1 MERLLGT
8 VVYGLRGPIINKND
22 NIAEIASSVLL
33 NCYEKQKFKADNKD
47 VFAITESVVARSQG
61 NYITIDDIKK
71 DLELK
76 FSGKIDNLGLVFPIL
91 SRNRFSMILKG
102 FAKAS
107 KKVTIQFSFPSDEV
121 GNHLIDP
128 VDMDEKGINPYVDVF
143 SEQEWVNTF
152 GRVKHTFTAIDY
164 IEFYKEIVESQ
175 GAEFKAIFSNNVKE
189 ILNYTNNIILCDI
202 HTRNRNYKKLENYP
216 NLKVYTLDKILNQSI
231 DGSGYNAKYGLLGSN
246 KANDQELK
254 LFPNECTDIVYQ
266 IQDII
271 KQKTGKKIEVMIYGD
286 GAFKDP
292 KGKIWE
298 LADPVVSPAF
308 TDGLSGTPNELKLKY
323 LADNDFKNLTAE
335 QQKQAIEK
343 AIKEKETDL
352 KGKMATEGTTPR
364 QLTDLLGSLCDLT
377 SGSGDKGTPFIYI
390 KGYFDNYAD

>member
-22 NIAEIASSVLL
+22 DIAELASETLL
-33 NCYEKQKFKADNKD
+33 QCYEQEKFKADDKD

-61 NYITIDDIKK
+61 NYVNVTDIQQ
-71 DLELK
+71 DLEKK
-76 FSGKIDNLGLVFPIL
+76 FNGKVENLGLVFPIL

-128 VDMDEKGINPYVDVF
+128 IEMDKKNINQYADVLTEEK
-143 SEQEWVNTF
+143 WVSLF
-152 GRVKHTFTAIDY
+152 GRPKHTFTAIDY
-164 IEFYKEIVESQ
+164 VEFYRSVVEQ
-175 GAEFKAIFSNNVKE
+175 EGASFEAIFSNDVHE
-189 ILNYTNNIILCDI
+189 IAKHTDTIILCDI
-202 HTRNRNYKKLENYP
+202 HTRFRNKAKLTKHDNIQ
-216 NLKVYTLDKILNQSI
+216 VYTLDNIMQEAI
-231 DGSGYNAKYGLLGSN
+231 GESGYNSKYGLLGSN
-246 KANDQELK
+246 KANEEELK
-254 LFPNECTDIVYQ
+254 LFPNDCTDVVYR
-266 IQDII
+266 IQEKIRE
-271 KQKTGKKIEVMIYGD
+271 KTGKTIEVMIYGD

-292 KGKIWE
+292 QGKIWE

-308 TDGLSGTPNELKLKY
+308 TSGLAGTPNELKLKY
-323 LADNDFKNLTAE
+323 LADNDYKGLSSE
-335 QQKQAIEK
+335 EQKQAITK
-343 AIKEKETDL
+343 AIKEKDSDL
-352 KGKMATEGTTPR
+352 TGKMVTEGTTPR